1 MQVDDPRAEQAF
13 DPIPDGG
20 QPAVAAGKETDKTA
34 REKRHEIAD
43 KGVDDLRRHDA
54 P

>member
-20 QPAVAAGKETDKTA
+20 QPTVATGKKTDETA
-34 REKRHEIAD
+34 REKRHEIVD
-43 KGVDDLRRHDA
+43 EGGDDLLRHNA